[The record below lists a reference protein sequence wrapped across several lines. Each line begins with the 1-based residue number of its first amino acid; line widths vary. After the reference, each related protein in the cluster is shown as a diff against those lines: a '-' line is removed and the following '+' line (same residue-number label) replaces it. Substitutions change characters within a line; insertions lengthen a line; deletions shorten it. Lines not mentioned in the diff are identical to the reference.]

1 MNWKEKPLR
10 CMREEEP
17 MAAGD
22 SIWKY
27 TAAGLAWSLVPGAV
41 NLFFR
46 PNAASAGLPSEEF
59 RSQLF
64 RRLLG
69 CIAPAL
75 LFFVLLATGGFVS
88 AVLAPDLSSY
98 EESAI
103 PQFGR
108 IYLEYVVPY
117 AVANFFCVP
126 AVVSITT
133 EIASMRLS
141 RELDALEVLGL
152 DPSEVAFVPKAIALI
167 FVAPLFCCVILFCGL
182 LGVWFG
188 SNFLLDKPFLDFAE
202 VFLADLRSATYLKTL
217 VKAVLIAFC
226 MATVAGTFGF
236 WPKRQQ
242 SRNLVGSLTALAL
255 TIGNLAVTL
264 INLLLSNIEESFS

>member
-1 MNWKEKPLR
+1 
-10 CMREEEP
+10 

-46 PNAASAGLPSEEF
+46 PNAASAGLPNEEF

-64 RRLLG
+64 RRLVG
-69 CIAPAL
+69 CMAPAL
-75 LFFVLLATGGFVS
+75 LFFVLLAIGGFVS
-88 AVLAPDLSSY
+88 AVLAPDLSQY
-98 EESAI
+98 EERAI

-167 FVAPLFCCVILFCGL
+167 LVAPLFCFVIVFCGMA
-182 LGVWFG
+182 GVWAG
-188 SNFLLDKPFLDFAE
+188 SNFLLGISFLDFAG
-202 VFLADLRSATYLKTL
+202 VFVSDVRSATYVKTL
-217 VKAVLIAFC
+217 IKVVLIAFC

-236 WPKRQQ
+236 WPKREEA
-242 SRNLVGSLTALAL
+242 RNLVGSLTALAL

-264 INLLLSNIEESFS
+264 INLLLSDIEESFS

>member
-1 MNWKEKPLR
+1 
-10 CMREEEP
+10 

-27 TAAGLAWSLVPGAV
+27 TAAGLAWSLVTGAV
-41 NLFFR
+41 NLLFR

-59 RSQLF
+59 RIQLF

-69 CIAPAL
+69 CVAPAF
-75 LFFVLLATGGFVS
+75 LFFVMLATGGFIS
-88 AVLAPDLSSY
+88 AVLAPDLSYY

-103 PQFGR
+103 PRFGR

-133 EIASMRLS
+133 EIGSMRLS

-152 DPSEVAFVPKAIALI
+152 DPSEVAFVPKAVALI
-167 FVAPLFCCVILFCGL
+167 IVAPLFCFVVFFSGL
-182 LGVWFG
+182 AGVWFG
-188 SNFLLDKPFLDFAE
+188 SNLLLGKSLLDFGA
-202 VFLADLRSATYLKTL
+202 VFVSDVSTATYIKTL

-236 WPKRQQ
+236 WPKREQA
-242 SRNLVGSLTALAL
+242 RNLVGSLTALAL

-264 INLLLSNIEESFS
+264 INLLLSDIEQSFS

>member
-1 MNWKEKPLR
+1 
-10 CMREEEP
+10 

-27 TAAGLAWSLVPGAV
+27 TAAGLAWSLVTGAV
-41 NLFFR
+41 NLLFR

-59 RSQLF
+59 RIQLF

-69 CIAPAL
+69 CVAPAF
-75 LFFVLLATGGFVS
+75 LFFVMLATGGFIS
-88 AVLAPDLSSY
+88 AVLAPDLSYY

-103 PQFGR
+103 PRFGR

-133 EIASMRLS
+133 EIGSMRLS

-152 DPSEVAFVPKAIALI
+152 DPSEVAFVPKAVALI
-167 FVAPLFCCVILFCGL
+167 IVAPLFCFVVFFSGL
-182 LGVWFG
+182 AGVWFG
-188 SNFLLDKPFLDFAE
+188 SNLLLGKSLLDFGA
-202 VFLADLRSATYLKTL
+202 VFVSDVRTATYIKTL

-236 WPKRQQ
+236 WPKREQA
-242 SRNLVGSLTALAL
+242 RNLVGSLTALAL

-264 INLLLSNIEESFS
+264 INLLLSDIEQSFS

>member
-1 MNWKEKPLR
+1 M
-10 CMREEEP
+10 
-17 MAAGD
+17 
-22 SIWKY
+22 
-27 TAAGLAWSLVPGAV
+27 
-41 NLFFR
+41 
-46 PNAASAGLPSEEF
+46 
-59 RSQLF
+59 
-64 RRLLG
+64 
-69 CIAPAL
+69 APAI
-75 LFFVLLATGGFVS
+75 LFFVLLGTGGFVS
-88 AVLAPDLSSY
+88 AVLAPDLSYY

-108 IYLEYVVPY
+108 IYLEYIVPY

-167 FVAPLFCCVILFCGL
+167 LVAPLFCFVILFCGL
-182 LGVWFG
+182 AGVWFG
-188 SNFLLDKPFLDFAE
+188 SNFLLGKSLLDFAG
-202 VFLADLRSATYLKTL
+202 VFLSDLRSAMYAKTL
-217 VKAVLIAFC
+217 IKAVLIAFC

-236 WPKRQQ
+236 WPKREEA
-242 SRNLVGSLTALAL
+242 RNLVGSLTALAL

-264 INLLLSNIEESFS
+264 INLLLSDIEESFS

>member
-1 MNWKEKPLR
+1 
-10 CMREEEP
+10 

-22 SIWKY
+22 SVWKY
-27 TAAGLAWSLVPGAV
+27 TAAGLAWSIVTGAL

-59 RSQLF
+59 RIQLF

-69 CIAPAL
+69 CVAPAL
-75 LFFVLLATGGFVS
+75 LFFLLLATGGFVS
-88 AVLAPDLSSY
+88 VLLAPDLFTY

-103 PQFGR
+103 PRFGR

-133 EIASMRLS
+133 EIGSMRLS

-152 DPSEVAFVPKAIALI
+152 DPAEVAFVPKAVALVI
-167 FVAPLFCCVILFCGL
+167 VSPLFCFVIFFSGLVGVWLGSNVL
-182 LGVWFG
+182 LGKSLV
-188 SNFLLDKPFLDFAE
+188 DFAAI
-202 VFLADLRSATYLKTL
+202 FLSDVRSATYIKTL
-217 VKAVLIAFC
+217 IKALLIAFC

-236 WPKRQQ
+236 WPKREQA
-242 SRNLVGSLTALAL
+242 RNLVGSLTALAL

-264 INLLLSNIEESFS
+264 INLLLADIEQTFS